1 MLTLSQGS
9 AVLLVGV
16 ATLVYMITWAHH
28 QSCPY
33 HCSKRQVEHLDSE
46 LAQSKQ
52 KLSEVQGREQALAE
66 QLEVRVSNTSRWE
79 WLPLHL
85 LGVLQ
90 SSNAVQYVSRSNNR
104 LAHAKQ
110 LEL

>member
-1 MLTLSQGS
+1 MLPTCRAVLERCVDIDKHS
-9 AVLLVGV
+9 AVLYVGV

-33 HCSKRQVEHLDSE
+33 RCSKQQVEHLDSE

-52 KLSEVQGREQALAE
+52 KLSKVQGRERALAK
-66 QLEVRVSNTSRWE
+66 QLQVRVSSTSRWE

-85 LGVLQ
+85 PGVTQ
-90 SSNAVQYVSRSNNR
+90 SSNAVQIVS
-104 LAHAKQ
+104 
-110 LEL
+110 